1 MREVQKKMK
10 PELFDMERLIRID
23 ALRMVIEK
31 SCLIPKND
39 RELITDALSVHAAL
53 IRMLKEGKR

>member
-10 PELFDMERLIRID
+10 PELFDMARLHRID
-23 ALRMVIEK
+23 ALRKVIDQ

-53 IRMLKEGKR
+53 IRLLKEGKK